1 MKRRLVALVA
11 GLCALVSAGP
21 AAPAEGPPETRI
33 QHALIDSDFP
43 IARAVEVPPGTRLL
57 WHSGQ
62 TPAPADPEAER
73 YSRAFWGDTEAQAL
87 SVFERMEASLDDLG
101 VGFEDIVKMTV
112 FLVPDP
118 ENDGRMDFAGFMRA
132 YTRHFGEDA
141 DHASLPAR
149 SAVGVAQLAAPGMLV
164 EVEAIFAR
172 PDGTAAATAAPAG
185 SADAEAPST
194 FAVGDDPFGFCITC
208 HGTDGRGNPGVE
220 APRIGGMEPWYLA
233 RQLRGFR
240 AGWRGVHEDDYQGNV
255 MRTMALAL
263 ADEDELEAAAAYFA
277 ALPVNETPDTV
288 EGDPE
293 RGRELYGTCVA
304 CHGAAAEGN
313 EAMQSP
319 ALAHQSD
326 WYLVKQLIHFREGI
340 RGAAPGDR
348 YGAQMRAMAGTLATD
363 QDVRDVV
370 AYINTLD

>member
-11 GLCALVSAGP
+11 GLCALTSVVP
-21 AAPAEGPPETRI
+21 AAAEDSATGARI
-33 QHALIDSDFP
+33 QHGLVGSDFP
-43 IARAVEVPPGTRLL
+43 IARAVEVPPGTQLL

-62 TPAPADPEAER
+62 TPAPANPEAER
-73 YSRAFWGDTEAQAL
+73 YSREFWGDTEAQAL
-87 SVFERMEASLDDLG
+87 SVFERLEASLDDLG
-101 VGFEDIVKMTV
+101 VGYEDIVKMTV

-118 ENDGRMDFAGFMRA
+118 ENEGRMDFAGFMRA
-132 YTRHFGEDA
+132 YTRYFGQDA

-172 PDGTAAATAAPAG
+172 PDGTAAAAPAG
-185 SADAEAPST
+185 AAEAPST

-208 HGTDGRGNPGVE
+208 HGTDGGGNPGVE
-220 APRIGGMEPWYLA
+220 APRIGGMEPWYLE

-263 ADEDELEAAAAYFA
+263 ADEAELEAAAAYFA
-277 ALPVNETPDTV
+277 ALPVTETPDTV
-288 EGDPE
+288 EGDVA
-293 RGRELYGTCVA
+293 RGKQLYLTCVA

-313 EAMQSP
+313 VAMQSP
-319 ALAHQSD
+319 ALADQSD

-340 RGAAPGDR
+340 RGAAPGDS

-370 AYINTLD
+370 AYINSLD

>member
-11 GLCALVSAGP
+11 GLCAVTTVVP
-21 AAPAEGPPETRI
+21 VPAEETPVGPRI
-33 QHALIDSDFP
+33 QHGLVGSDFP
-43 IARAVEVPPGTRLL
+43 IARAVEVPPGTQLL

-62 TPAPADPEAER
+62 TPTPANPDAER
-73 YSRAFWGDTEAQAL
+73 YSREFWGDTEAQAL

-132 YTRHFGEDA
+132 YTRYFGKDA

-172 PDGTAAATAAPAG
+172 PDGSAAVASPAPA
-185 SADAEAPST
+185 SAAEAPST

-208 HGTDGRGNPGVE
+208 HGTDGRGNAGVE

-240 AGWRGVHEDDYQGNV
+240 AGWRGVHADDYQGNV

-263 ADEDELEAAAAYFA
+263 ADEEELEAAAAYFA
-277 ALPVNETPDTV
+277 ALPVTETPDTV
-288 EGDPE
+288 EGDVA
-293 RGRELYGTCVA
+293 RGKQLYLTCVA
-304 CHGAAAEGN
+304 CHGPAAEGN
-313 EAMQSP
+313 VAMQSP
-319 ALAHQSD
+319 ALADQSD

-340 RGAAPGDR
+340 RGAAPGDS

-370 AYINTLD
+370 AYINSLD